1 MKLRVLSTLL
11 AVIGLATPAAAD
23 KYDGFFIAQQSCPAF
38 QSFKDQTNPGS
49 IMLQVDHSYRII
61 ERNKADGP
69 SHYRLIMPGVS
80 PQERWV
86 AVGCGIRTVDEGSTP
101 GPTQPDRPVTGDVNP
116 LPTAPA
122 TWNVLSAS
130 WQPAFCE
137 TGGGYLPNSNT
148 QKPECATQTADRPDA
163 SHFALHGLW
172 PQPFE
177 PKSEYCGYTRK
188 QADAFDRIK
197 NFDEFDGISLT
208 DPTWALLNAAMPG
221 TQSRLERHE
230 WTKHGTCYGK
240 SQDDYFTDS
249 ALLLDKLNATDLD
262 EFFVANLGKV
272 VSNIDIRTK
281 FDEIFGAGTGN
292 KVGIG
297 CSLEKTGNRIVLT
310 ELRIHIK
317 GDVSPASD
325 LGAMILAA
333 DDALNDSCRDPM
345 VIDAV
350 GIQP

>member
-1 MKLRVLSTLL
+1 MKLHVYAILP
-11 AVIGLATPAAAD
+11 AVIGLCTPAAAD

-49 IMLQVDHSYRII
+49 IMVQVDHSYRII

-69 SHYRLIMPGVS
+69 SHYRLIVPGVS

-86 AVGCGIRTVDEGSTP
+86 AVGCGIRTVVDGSAPSP
-101 GPTQPDRPVTGDVNP
+101 GQPDKPDTGEINP
-116 LPTAPA
+116 PPTAPA

-177 PKSEYCGYTRK
+177 PKSEYCGYTRE
-188 QADAFDRIK
+188 QGDDFDDIK
-197 NFDEFDGISLT
+197 DFSKFDPVRLT

-221 TQSRLERHE
+221 TQSKLERHE

-249 ALLLDKLNATDLD
+249 VLLLDKLNATVLD
-262 EFFVANLGKV
+262 EFFVASLGKT
-272 VSNIDIRTK
+272 VSNADIRAQ
-281 FDEIFGAGTGN
+281 FDTIFGAGTGN
-292 KVGIG
+292 KVGVG
-297 CSLEKTGNRIVLT
+297 CSDEKDGGRKVLT

-317 GDVSPASD
+317 GDVGAGSD
-325 LGAMILAA
+325 LASMILAA
-333 DDALNDSCRDPM
+333 DDATNDSCPRQM
-345 VIDAV
+345 VIDPV
-350 GIQP
+350 GLQ

>member
-1 MKLRVLSTLL
+1 MKLRVISTLL

-38 QSFKDQTNPGS
+38 QSFNNQTNPGN
-49 IMLQVDHSYRII
+49 IMVQLDHSYRII
-61 ERNKADGP
+61 ERNKPSNP
-69 SHYRLIMPGVS
+69 SHYRLIVPGVS
-80 PQERWV
+80 PEERWV
-86 AVGCGIRTVDEGSTP
+86 AVSCGLRTVSDGGAP
-101 GPTQPDRPVTGDVNP
+101 APTEPDQPDTGTINP

-137 TGGGYLPNSNT
+137 TSGGYLPNSNT
-148 QKPECATQTADRPDA
+148 QKPECASQTTNRPDA
-163 SHFALHGLW
+163 THFALHGLW

-188 QADAFDRIK
+188 QADGFDDIK
-197 NFDEFDGISLT
+197 DFGDFDAVTLT
-208 DPTWALLNAAMPG
+208 PATWAVLNAAMPG
-221 TQSRLERHE
+221 TQSKLERHE

-249 ALLLDKLNATDLD
+249 ALLLDKLNATTLD
-262 EFFVANLGKV
+262 EFFVQNLGKTV
-272 VSNIDIRTK
+272 KNADIRAK
-281 FDEIFGAGTGN
+281 FDEIFGAGAGN

-297 CSLEKTGNRIVLT
+297 CSTEKSGGRTVLT

-317 GDVSPASD
+317 GSVSAASD
-325 LGAMILAA
+325 LGSMILAG
-333 DDALNDSCRDPM
+333 DDATNDSCHDPM
-345 VIDAV
+345 IIDAV